1 MNMFIAL
8 FEKEISP
15 EIHEDAKKH
24 FGDGVFQFS
33 ERVLLIRSFT
43 DNAAVVSEVLNLDG
57 ATESS
62 NIGVV
67 LRLDDSHSGYYYRS
81 FWNWVKETRRMPVG
95 RI

>member
-8 FEKEISP
+8 FEQEISP
-15 EIHEDAKKH
+15 EILEDAKKH

>member
-67 LRLDDSHSGYYYRS
+67 LRLDDSHSGYYYRAA
-81 FWNWVKETRRMPVG
+81 FG
-95 RI
+95 IG